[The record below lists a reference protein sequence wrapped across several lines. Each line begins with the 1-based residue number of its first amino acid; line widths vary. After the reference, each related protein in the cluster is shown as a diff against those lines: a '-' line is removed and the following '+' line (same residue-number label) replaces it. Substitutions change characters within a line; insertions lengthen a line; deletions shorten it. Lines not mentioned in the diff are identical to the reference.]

1 MTTPNT
7 IAIVTDAWFPQVNG
21 VVRTLSR
28 TRELLEARGHR
39 VEVISPEGYP
49 SVPCPTYP
57 EIRLALFAA
66 RSVKKRLTRLK
77 PDAVHIATEGPLGL
91 AARRWCRRNHLPF
104 TTSYH
109 TRFPEYVRLRLPIPL
124 AWSYA
129 FLKWFHGPAHR
140 MLVATPSMERELVE
154 RGFSNIGRWS
164 RGVDL
169 ELFHPDTERKT
180 PTEPILLYVGRVAP
194 EKNIEAFL
202 DAQVP
207 GIKRVVGGGP
217 ALEQLMARFPDVD
230 FVGYKHGE
238 ELAACMRD
246 ADCFVFPSLTDTF
259 GLVILEAMASGVPVA
274 AYPAPGPIDLIEN
287 GSNGWICEDLAESIQ
302 QALKV
307 ERHQCR
313 LFAEGFSWD
322 QCTDQFAS
330 QLKPADPAL
339 LENAVS

>member
-28 TRELLEARGHR
+28 TKNLLEERGHR
-39 VEVISPEGYP
+39 VEVISPDGYR
-49 SVPCPTYP
+49 SIPCPTYP

-66 RSVKKRLTRLK
+66 RSVKKRLTALK

-91 AARRWCRRNHLPF
+91 AARRWCRRNRLPF

-129 FLKWFHGPAHR
+129 FLRWFHGPAHR
-140 MLVATPSMERELVE
+140 MLVATQSMENELVE
-154 RGFSNIGRWS
+154 RGFKNIGRWS

-169 ELFHPDTERKT
+169 ELFRPDTQRIA
-180 PTEPILLYVGRVAP
+180 PAEPVLLYVGRVAP

-202 DAQVP
+202 SAKVP
-207 GIKRVVGGGP
+207 GLKRVIGGGP
-217 ALEQLMARFPDVD
+217 QLAELQATYPDVE
-230 FVGYKHGE
+230 FVGYLHGE
-238 ELAACMRD
+238 ELAAAMRD

-259 GLVILEAMASGVPVA
+259 GLVVLEAMASGVPVA
-274 AYPAPGPIDLIEN
+274 AFPAPGPIDLVQN
-287 GSNGWICEDLAESIQ
+287 GHNGFLSDELEVAIRE
-302 QALKV
+302 ALTV
-307 ERHQCR
+307 DRSACR
-313 LFAEGFSWD
+313 AFAETFSWAR
-322 QCTDQFAS
+322 CTDQFAS
-330 QLKPADPAL
+330 QLKPADPEL
-339 LENAVS
+339 VQQAVS